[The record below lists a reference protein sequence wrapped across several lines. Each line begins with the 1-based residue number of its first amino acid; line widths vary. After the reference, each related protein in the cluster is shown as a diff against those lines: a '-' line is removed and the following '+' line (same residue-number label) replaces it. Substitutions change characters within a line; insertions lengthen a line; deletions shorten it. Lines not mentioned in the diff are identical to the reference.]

1 MKNSQT
7 DKKCHFPK
15 YPEKSLSTCIL
26 LVLSKEMFEN
36 TKGR

>member
-15 YPEKSLSTCIL
+15 YPEKSLPL
-26 LVLSKEMFEN
+26 PWVYVAEW
-36 TKGR
+36 